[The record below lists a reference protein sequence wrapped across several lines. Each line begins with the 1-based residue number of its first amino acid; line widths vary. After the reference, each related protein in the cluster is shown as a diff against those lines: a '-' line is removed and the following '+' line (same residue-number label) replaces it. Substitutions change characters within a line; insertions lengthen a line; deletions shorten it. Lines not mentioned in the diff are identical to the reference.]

1 MTTVTR
7 RYQGEEYA
15 ALSGTP
21 LKSFWYGTKVLGASN
36 EHVIRSAEIVG
47 NGDNSNSDGYVDVHT
62 LTNYFDASVAAET
75 DMSILRTVV
84 DRHIVNQKSTVRSR
98 FMSIVFSFQHQTDC
112 VTQHEVF
119 SDDVVSIKLRLG
131 NTTGSLNLFGSMF
144 DIENYTDLLL
154 SASSTSATSRLL
166 RFSLFS
172 TLLEY
177 PVVGS
182 YAACTFDSEL
192 GVVGYQPSFIASMQ
206 RSIHVAKRWQ
216 YETNIESRS

>member
-1 MTTVTR
+1 MTTLTR
-7 RYQGEEYA
+7 RYQNEEHLA
-15 ALSGTP
+15 SSGTQ

-36 EHVIRSAEIVG
+36 QHVIRSAEIVG
-47 NGDNSNSDGYVDVHT
+47 HGDHSNPDGYVDVHT
-62 LTNYFDASVAAET
+62 LTNHFDADADIAT
-75 DMSILRTVV
+75 DMSILRTAV
-84 DRHIVNQKSTVRSR
+84 DRRIVNQKTTVRSR

-131 NTTGSLNLFGSMF
+131 NTSGSLNLFGAAF
-144 DIENYTDLLL
+144 DIEKYADLLL
-154 SASSTSATSRLL
+154 SSSSNSATSRLL

-192 GVVGYQPSFIASMQ
+192 GVVGYQPSFVASMQ